1 MTQYTPEM
9 RLLHRDMRRLITKF
23 MNRRERQGAAYVEA
37 AIDASAILGE
47 ELSTLFGCIEAAEQR
62 DTIVEKFCRHL
73 PGSVAKANALAERA
87 RSGGS
92 IQ

>member
-1 MTQYTPEM
+1 MTRYTPEM

-23 MNRRERQGAAYVEA
+23 MNRRERQDATYVEA

-62 DTIVEKFCRHL
+62 DSVVEKFCAHL
-73 PGSVAKANALAERA
+73 PQSVAKANAMAERA
-87 RSGGS
+87 RDGGS